1 MARMTSKDEHG
12 KNEIITSEEWSLSEN
27 HGTLKLQGCIADKLA
42 DYEETGLSPTEISAM
57 KSDNERLHSLLDEL
71 EQIINKQ

>member
-12 KNEIITSEEWSLSEN
+12 NNVIITSENWGYSEN

-42 DYEETGLSPTEISAM
+42 DYEETGLSPAEISAIIT
-57 KSDNERLHSLLDEL
+57 DNVRLHEL
-71 EQIINKQ
+71 IDAFESIVGR